1 MPTYFI
7 SILIMCLILGIDG
20 QAINKWGDNM
30 AIFCTIYYVL
40 SYIETIPQIVKLLKT
55 KSSNDYSL
63 GMISL
68 QLIALISWSL
78 YIFTSKQSI
87 VVYIGT
93 IIDLVLLLFVDFLI
107 IKYYKFN
114 KKGVDPNEWK

>member
-1 MPTYFI
+1 
-7 SILIMCLILGIDG
+7 
-20 QAINKWGDNM
+20 M
-30 AIFCTIYYVL
+30 AIFCTIYYIL
-40 SYIETIPQIVKLLKT
+40 SYIEAIPQLIKLIRT

-87 VVYIGT
+87 IVYVGT
-93 IIDLVLLLFVDFLI
+93 VIDLLLLLLVDFLI
-107 IKYYKFN
+107 LKYYKFN
-114 KKGVDPNEWK
+114 K

>member
-1 MPTYFI
+1 
-7 SILIMCLILGIDG
+7 
-20 QAINKWGDNM
+20 M
-30 AIFCTIYYVL
+30 AIFCTIYYIL
-40 SYIETIPQIVKLLKT
+40 SYIQTIPQIIKLLKT
-55 KSSNDYSL
+55 KKSNDYSL
-63 GMISL
+63 GMIII
-68 QLIALISWSL
+68 QLIAVISWSL

-114 KKGVDPNEWK
+114 KKGVDPNE